1 MKNSFSL
8 LIISILILETVT
20 GQDNGEPAFKKF
32 GFRAGTNFSHINFAK
47 GVPPPTVPISTNWGA
62 GIAFGFLMQVHISG
76 DLSVQPE
83 YLYSQMG
90 SEIKSTGTVYRLN
103 YFSLPV
109 LLKYQMHEKFSLLA
123 GPQFDLLIN
132 AKKTVNG
139 SSTNITHDTEERSL
153 AVAAGM
159 EFQLL
164 PSLSVCAR
172 YMHGLNH
179 IGIGQRSDIQEFKFE
194 MLQVTACVRF

>member
-8 LIISILILETVT
+8 LIVSVLMLHTVA
-20 GQDNGEPAFKKF
+20 GQDNGKPAFKKF
-32 GFRAGTNFSHINFAK
+32 GFRAGANFSHINFAK
-47 GVPPPTVPISTNWGA
+47 GVPPPTTPINTNWGA

-76 DLSVQPE
+76 GLFVQPE
-83 YLYSQMG
+83 YLYSQTG
-90 SEIKSTGTVYRLN
+90 GEAKSNNTVYKLN

-109 LLKYQMHEKFSLLA
+109 LLKYQLHEKFSLLA

-132 AKKTVNG
+132 AKETVNG
-139 SSTNITHDTEERSL
+139 SSTDITHDTEERSL
-153 AVAAGM
+153 AATAGM

-179 IGIGQRSDIQEFKFE
+179 IGIGQRSAIQEFKFE
-194 MLQVTACVRF
+194 LLQVTACVRF

>member
-1 MKNSFSL
+1 
-8 LIISILILETVT
+8 
-20 GQDNGEPAFKKF
+20 
-32 GFRAGTNFSHINFAK
+32 
-47 GVPPPTVPISTNWGA
+47 
-62 GIAFGFLMQVHISG
+62 MQVHITG
-76 DLSVQPE
+76 DLFFQSE
-83 YLYSQMG
+83 YLYSQTG
-90 SEIKSTGTVYRLN
+90 GEAKSNNTVYKLN

-109 LLKYQMHEKFSLLA
+109 LLKYQLHEKFSLMA

-139 SSTNITHDTEERSL
+139 SSTDITHDTEERSL
-153 AVAAGM
+153 TATAGM

-179 IGIGQRSDIQEFKFE
+179 IGIGQRSAIQEFKFE